1 MPLFLLLTICSSYS
15 VLVEAGPDRGVC
27 WKICLVLDMIAI
39 IDGMDDFWWRI
50 EFLVECRRDVVV
62 PSQP

>member
-1 MPLFLLLTICSSYS
+1 M
-15 VLVEAGPDRGVC
+15 
-27 WKICLVLDMIAI
+27 AI

-62 PSQP
+62 RLTLPVEMSPVQAILPPCQRELSVHSITQD